1 MSAYFSISKVL
12 CGVLGNV
19 QVLNTR
25 SRSRRFGDE
34 RVGTASSA
42 KTSRQSFSRKFVCL

>member
-34 RVGTASSA
+34 RVG
-42 KTSRQSFSRKFVCL
+42 RYSFICQDFTTELL